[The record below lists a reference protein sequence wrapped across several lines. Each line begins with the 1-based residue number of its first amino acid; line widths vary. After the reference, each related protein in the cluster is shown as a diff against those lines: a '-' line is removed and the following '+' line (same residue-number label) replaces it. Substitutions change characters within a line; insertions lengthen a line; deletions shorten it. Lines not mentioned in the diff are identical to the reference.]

1 MLEWSLKKIDL
12 PLKFPW
18 KIARGTSLSKTNF
31 IVTVECDGSR
41 GQGEVAFNIRYN
53 ESEKLIE
60 EQFQLFLDHGAED
73 ISSLEKLIA
82 LVSELDL
89 ACSLSFGLESAM
101 AHLNAQMSDRTI
113 HQLLCVP
120 QVHGIHT
127 SFSLPMMEPSQ
138 IEKFISEHKL
148 SRFAALKIKIGSEG
162 ALEVIQEVR
171 KFYKGPLRLDA
182 NEAYDDPSSF
192 LNLTE
197 KLKDVP
203 IQFIEQ
209 PFPAKNFEM
218 YREIKSKSGFL
229 IFADESLTSGEVT
242 PEFKDLFDGVNVK
255 LMKAGG
261 YMRGLKQLRTA
272 RELGLK
278 TMLGC
283 MVETSLGISS
293 AMNIANNVDFY
304 DLDGCLLISS
314 DPFNAIQ
321 EDNGTLNYN
330 YVI

>member
-1 MLEWSLKKIDL
+1 MLDWSLKKIDL

-18 KIARGTSLSKTNF
+18 KIARGTSLFKTNY
-31 IVTVECDGSR
+31 IITVECDGSI

-53 ESEKLIE
+53 ESEELIE
-60 EQFQLFLDHGAED
+60 QQFQEFLDHGAEEL
-73 ISSLEKLIA
+73 SSLEKLIS

-89 ACSLSFGLESAM
+89 VSSLSFGLESAM
-101 AHLNAQMSDRTI
+101 AHLNAQMSDRSI

-127 SFSLPMMEPSQ
+127 SFSIPIMPASDVQ
-138 IEKFISEHKL
+138 AFIQKHDLK
-148 SRFAALKIKIGSEG
+148 RFAAIKIKIGNENGLDLISQT
-162 ALEVIQEVR
+162 A
-171 KFYKGPLRLDA
+171 KFYSGPLRIDA
-182 NEAYDDPSSF
+182 NEAFVDTDS
-192 LNLTE
+192 LMNLAE
-197 KLKDVP
+197 SLKNYN

-209 PFPAKNFEM
+209 PFAAKDFDL
-218 YREIKSKSGFL
+218 YREIKGKSGFD

-261 YMRGLKQLRTA
+261 YMRALKQLRTA

-283 MVETSLGISS
+283 MIETSLGISC

-304 DLDGCLLISS
+304 DLDGCLLLSE
-314 DPFNAIQ
+314 DPMNVVQ
-321 EDNGTLNYN
+321 EDCGTLNYN
-330 YVI
+330 YVV

>member
-1 MLEWSLKKIDL
+1 MLEWSLEKIDL

-31 IVTVECDGSR
+31 VVTVECDGSK
-41 GQGEVAFNIRYN
+41 GQGEVAFNVRYN
-53 ESEKLIE
+53 ESENLIK
-60 EQFQLFLDHGAED
+60 EQFQLFLDHGAEE

-82 LVSELDL
+82 MVGELDL
-89 ACSLSFGLESAM
+89 ASSLCFGLESAM
-101 AHLNAQMSDRTI
+101 AHLNAHMSDRTI
-113 HQLLCVP
+113 HQILCVP

-127 SFSLPMMEPSQ
+127 SFSLPIMVPAKIQS
-138 IEKFISEHKL
+138 FITEHNL
-148 SRFAALKIKIGSEG
+148 SRFAALKIKLGSEG
-162 ALEVIQEVR
+162 GLDIVREVQ
-171 KFYKGPLRLDA
+171 KYYTGPLRLDA
-182 NEAYDDPSSF
+182 NEAYDDPAAF
-192 LNLTE
+192 LKLTDD
-197 KLKDVP
+197 LKDVP

-209 PFPAKNFEM
+209 PFAARNFEM
-218 YREIKSKSGFL
+218 YREIKGKSGFL

-242 PEFKDLFDGVNVK
+242 PEFKELFDGVNVK

-304 DLDGCLLISS
+304 DLDGCLLISK

-321 EDNGTLNYN
+321 EDGGTLNYN